1 VAHVSVN
8 NVLFGTGT
16 ATPLYDYMPE
26 TVSPS
31 STTGPANYKLGSGV
45 GVAVI
50 DSGIHV
56 NQDLIG
62 TGTKGL
68 ILQNLFPN
76 VIYAES
82 FVKGEGID
90 DYYGHGTHVAGI
102 IAGNGANSN
111 GTNYQFNIH
120 GVAPGAK
127 LISLKVL
134 NRQGQSTDA
143 EVPREADDPGV
154 RRDGVVPVVIGEH
167 LRTRG
172 GAPSEH
178 RERDERSSSRRC
190 AASTHT
196 RLQLRTAA
204 RSAEGKVRQM
214 RPSQV

>member
-1 VAHVSVN
+1 MHISRPCKKFFRYAAAVATAAITAAAGTVSPQLRSMPANQPVEVIVQHTQTLLGGLLGTVCSTLNLIQILPLGEVCTTTVAGALDLATKPGVAHVSVN

-26 TVSPS
+26 TISPS

-76 VIYAES
+76 VVYAES

-111 GTNYQFNIH
+111 GSNYQFNIH
-120 GVAPGAK
+120 GVAPGA
-127 LISLKVL
+127 
-134 NRQGQSTDA
+134 
-143 EVPREADDPGV
+143 
-154 RRDGVVPVVIGEH
+154 
-167 LRTRG
+167 
-172 GAPSEH
+172 
-178 RERDERSSSRRC
+178 
-190 AASTHT
+190 
-196 RLQLRTAA
+196 
-204 RSAEGKVRQM
+204 
-214 RPSQV
+214 